1 MPGQRHLPGPYKAIG
16 WLYPVL
22 RVVIPNY
29 VSTLEDV
36 GRAMIRCVT
45 AGYPKQILEARD
57 INQLARG

>member
-1 MPGQRHLPGPYKAIG
+1 VRLQFSAWVYAGYAGQRHLPGPYKAIG

-36 GRAMIRCVT
+36 GRAMIRWW
-45 AGYPKQILEARD
+45 
-57 INQLARG
+57 